1 MDQNYPIYT
10 ANVECQD
17 CYKCVRECP
26 VKAIKVN
33 EGHASIIP
41 ELCTACGH
49 CVVTCPVNAKKIRD
63 DIYRLELLLLE
74 NKKVYA
80 SIAPSWVT
88 NFPNISKAQLIKAL
102 KQIGFA
108 GVSETA
114 LGAQQVTA
122 GLIDLLDNATPGL
135 YISSACP
142 SVVDFIAK
150 HATTYK
156 NNIVKLLSPLMA
168 HTLLL
173 RKHFGKDIEVVFFGP
188 CVAKKTEADRYSDKL
203 TLSLTFQD
211 LNTLFKK
218 QNICFDE
225 FKDMEENFVP
235 YEAEEGSLYPIVG
248 GMINTMGIDERNFD
262 VETLS
267 ISGLPHLIY
276 YLEGLDVNKIDRK
289 IFIEALACEG
299 GCINGPAKTIKSA
312 GLNDRI
318 KIKDRYRNLYN
329 IKKRKA
335 VVNINEMMKLPKVK
349 LIQAQPEERIK
360 KALAKIGKYKPE
372 DELNCGG
379 CGYDTCRLFAEALLN
394 GKAETEMCVSLMRKK
409 ALNKA
414 NAILKRMPSGVV
426 IVDSQLQI
434 IECNKRFAEM
444 FGDDTLALYE
454 VLPSLKGAFIDRI
467 VPFADLFKL
476 ALRTGEDIFK
486 ENLRAGDKLLHLTLF
501 TIEQKQIVGGII
513 QDATKLELKREEI
526 AKKAN
531 EILRKNLNTVQGVA
545 KLLGEHMAD
554 TEILLR
560 SISKGFSLP
569 VTNTQVVKVK
579 TDK

>member
-1 MDQNYPIYT
+1 MYRLR
-10 ANVECQD
+10 ALC
-17 CYKCVRECP
+17 CYLSRKR
-26 VKAIKVN
+26 
-33 EGHASIIP
+33 
-41 ELCTACGH
+41 
-49 CVVTCPVNAKKIRD
+49 KKIRD

-88 NFPNISKAQLIKAL
+88 NFPNISKTQLIKAL

-114 LGAQQVTA
+114 LGAQQVTS
-122 GLIDLLDNATPGL
+122 GLIDLLENAKPGL

-150 HATTYK
+150 HATKYK

-173 RKHFGKDIEVVFFGP
+173 RKHFGKDVEVVFFGP

-225 FKDMEENFVP
+225 FNDMEENFVP

-248 GMINTMGIDERNFD
+248 GMINTMGIDEKNFD

-318 KIKDRYRNLYN
+318 KIKDRFRNLYN

-335 VVNINEMMKLPKVK
+335 VVNVNEMMKLPKVK
-349 LIQAQPEERIK
+349 LVLAQPEEKIK
-360 KALAKIGKYKPE
+360 KALAKIGKFKPE

>member
-49 CVVTCPVNAKKIRD
+49 CVVTCPVNAKKVRD
-63 DIYRLELLLLE
+63 DIFRLELLLSE
-74 NKKVYA
+74 KKKVFA
-80 SIAPSWVT
+80 SIAPSWIT
-88 NFPNISKAQLIKAL
+88 NFPNVSRSQLISAL
-102 KQIGFA
+102 KKLGFT

-114 LGAQQVTA
+114 LGAQEVTS
-122 GLIDLLDNATPGL
+122 GLTELLKNTEPGM

-150 HATTYK
+150 HSSK
-156 NNIVKLLSPLMA
+156 HKSNIVKVLSPLVA

-173 RKHFGKDIEVVFFGP
+173 KKYYGKDSNIVFFGP
-188 CVAKKTEADRYSDKL
+188 CVAKKVEADRYPDKL
-203 TLSLTFQD
+203 TLSLTFQE
-211 LNTLFKK
+211 LTALLSKH
-218 QNICFDE
+218 NINIFE
-225 FKDMEENFVP
+225 PEEDNLNFVP
-235 YEAEEGSLYPIVG
+235 FAAEEGSLYPIVG
-248 GMINTMGIDERNFD
+248 GMISTMGVDERTSD
-262 VETLS
+262 IETLS
-267 ISGLPHLIY
+267 ISGLPHLKY
-276 YLEGLDVNKIDRK
+276 YLEGIETGEIDRK

-299 GCINGPAKTIKSA
+299 GCINGPGKIIKSA
-312 GLNDRI
+312 GLKDRVS
-318 KIKDRYRNLYN
+318 IKDTFRTLDKITTR
-329 IKKRKA
+329 ITT
-335 VVNINEMMKLPKVK
+335 VPVFESMKLPKVK
-349 LIQAQPEERIK
+349 SSISQSEEKIK
-360 KALAKIGKYKPE
+360 KALSKIGKFKPQ

-426 IVDSQLQI
+426 IIDSQMQI

-444 FGDDTLALYE
+444 FGEETLSLFE

-476 ALRTGEDIFK
+476 ALRTGEDIFR

-501 TIEQKQIVGGII
+501 TIEQKQVVGGII

-526 AKKAN
+526 AKRAN

-560 SISKGFSLP
+560 SIAKGFSIP
-569 VTNTQVVKVK
+569 ATNTQVVKVK
-579 TDK
+579 KEN